1 MKEFL
6 AKKKNALLIALIFVI
21 VAGVYNLILF
31 LSAKDDALTSGF
43 WTAYAFMWAAFLG
56 VIGSFLFVAADIK
69 GAKISVSWINI
80 LIAFIYLGLEL
91 ITSIIIMAVKTE
103 EYIPCLIVQILLFA
117 GFVVAFI
124 IFAVARNYN
133 AQHIEDNQR
142 SVGYI
147 KKVSALLNICYNAE
161 KDYDRKEVLRKLYDL
176 VRTSS
181 PMSEG
186 LDEIE
191 SLILDEA
198 ETLKD
203 MVVHGETDNILPQA
217 EKIRTLMLE
226 RNSML

>member
-147 KKVSALLNICYNAE
+147 KNICYNAE

-181 PMSEG
+181 PMSQG

-203 MVVHGETDNILPQA
+203 MVVHGETDYILPQA